1 MSWGLI
7 GHDWAEALLQRH
19 IAQSAVRHAY
29 LITGPAGLGK
39 RSLAMRFAQALNCS
53 NAESPGELCGRPDC
67 RSCSLTPVER
77 YPDLHLV
84 APDGTTKIDE
94 IRELQAK
101 LALAPY
107 EGRWRVAILTDF
119 HLATESAANALLKI
133 LEEPPPKVILLLTAP
148 DIDSLPLTVS
158 SRCEQLALRSVERG
172 AIEAAL
178 VQRGLDSAEAGSL
191 AALAAGRPGVA
202 IALSEDPQLLEQRSL
217 AVSELVGLLGTGRV
231 ERFAEVQR
239 LIGRGPLPAQRERV
253 RVLLEVW
260 SGVWRDWVHR
270 GYGSPA
276 ELHDPDSAERLA
288 SGTRPVEPSELAAG
302 LAAISQAQSAVLDN
316 ANLRLTLEELMLALP
331 EPRVT
336 AELSGSA

>member
-39 RSLAMRFAQALNCS
+39 RSLAIRFAQALNCS
-53 NAESPGELCGRPDC
+53 YAESPGELCGRPDC

-94 IRELQAK
+94 IRQLQAK

-119 HLATESAANALLKI
+119 HLATENAANALLKI
-133 LEEPPPKVILLLTAP
+133 LEEPPPKVVLLLTAP
-148 DIDSLPLTVS
+148 DLSSLTLTVS
-158 SRCEQLALRSVERG
+158 SRCEQLALRSVERS

-178 VQRGLDSAEAGSL
+178 VQRGVDLAEAGSL
-191 AALAAGRPGVA
+191 AALAAGRPGIA
-202 IALSEDPQLLEQRSL
+202 IALSEDPQRLEQRSL
-217 AVSELVGLLGTGRV
+217 AVSELAGVLGAGRV

-253 RVLLEVW
+253 CHLLEVW
-260 SGVWRDWVHR
+260 SDVWRDWVHL
-270 GYGSPA
+270 GYGSAAKLYDPA
-276 ELHDPDSAERLA
+276 SAKRLA
-288 SGTRPVEPSELAAG
+288 SGTPPVAPYELAAG
-302 LAAISQAQSAVLDN
+302 LEAIARAQSAVLDN
-316 ANLRLTLEELMLALP
+316 ANLRLTLEELMLTLP
-331 EPRVT
+331 ESRVS
-336 AELSGSA
+336 AAFSASG